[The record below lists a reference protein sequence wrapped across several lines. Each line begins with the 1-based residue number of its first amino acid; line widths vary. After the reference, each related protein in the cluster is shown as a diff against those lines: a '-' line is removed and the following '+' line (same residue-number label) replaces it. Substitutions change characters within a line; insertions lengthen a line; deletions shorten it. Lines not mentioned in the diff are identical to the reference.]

1 MKLNGYHQWGF
12 RPYLPMAGFDRTT
25 PRICRLAPY
34 ENRCE
39 IAWLGEGTW
48 FTVSWRVRGAGGWL
62 KEETE
67 GRTWILRHLET
78 ETEYE
83 IKVRDKAGRESPVR
97 LIRTSPVEGTVVNY
111 LHPEDGSYRFSGS
124 YLCSPSLVK
133 LPSGRLLASMDVYG
147 KDAPQNLTLLF
158 DSLDGGTNWNYV
170 TDIFPCFWGKL
181 FWHRDRLYLLGVSN
195 EYGDLLIGCSED
207 EGRTWSAPEVLF
219 RGSSHTWELGHHR
232 APMVILKSHGRLWTG
247 TEYGTWKKRVFYDA
261 LLSAAEDTD
270 LMKAENWVLT
280 DFVGINKSWPHILP
294 ETAGA
299 IEGNAV
305 ETPDKEV
312 IDFLRYGENKA
323 LVLKADPGD
332 PGKGLEFAEVLDFP
346 LGHTK
351 FEIQRREDGLYFAMG
366 NPFPGRNVLTLYS
379 SADLRAWKRVC
390 DIVSHPECDIRE
402 VGFQYPVFL
411 FEGSQLLVLSRT
423 AWNHAHSFHDSNYI
437 TFHRVLLEP

>member
-1 MKLNGYHQWGF
+1 MNGYHQWGF
-12 RPYLPMAGFDRTT
+12 RPYLPMAGIERKN

-39 IAWLGEGTW
+39 MEWLGEGTS
-48 FTVSWRVRGAGGWL
+48 FTVSWRVRETGKWQQ
-62 KEETE
+62 EETN
-67 GRTWILRHLET
+67 GRTWILSHLKN

-83 IKVRDKAGRESPVR
+83 IKVSDKAGRESPVR
-97 LIRTSPVEGTVVNY
+97 LIRTSPVEGIVINY
-111 LHPEDGSYRFSGS
+111 LHPEDEQYRFSGS
-124 YLCSPSLVK
+124 YLCSPSLVR
-133 LPSGRLLASMDVYG
+133 LPSGKLLASMDVYG
-147 KDAPQNLTLLF
+147 KDTPQNLTLLF
-158 DSLDGGTNWNYV
+158 DSPDGGKNWNYV

-181 FWHRDRLYLLGVSN
+181 FWHKDRLYLLGVSN
-195 EYGDLLIGCSED
+195 EYGDLLIGCSKD
-207 EGRTWSAPEVLF
+207 EGRTWSSPEVLF

-261 LLSAAEDTD
+261 LLSAAEDAD

-280 DFVGINKSWPHILP
+280 DFVGIDKSWPQILP
-294 ETAGA
+294 KAAGA

-323 LVLKADPGD
+323 LILKADPRD
-332 PGKGLEFAEVLDFP
+332 PGKGLEFVEVLDFP

-351 FEIQRREDGLYFAMG
+351 FEIQRREDGVYFAMG
-366 NPFPGRNVLTLYS
+366 NPFPGRNVLSLYS
-379 SADLRAWKRVC
+379 SSDLREWEKVC
-390 DIVSHPECDIRE
+390 DIISHPECDIRD

-411 FEGSQLLVLSRT
+411 MEDRQLLVLSRT

-437 TFHRVLLEP
+437 TFHQVSLEL